1 MNKSLI
7 VRIAEG
13 MGNQLFMYAHA
24 YALSKKLNCKLYIDD
39 TSGFYQS
46 KNKLRGRKY
55 MLNKFEIENDIADKN
70 DKFDN
75 LSGYLR
81 RKFLK
86 LTDPFRKKKRFLDG
100 NNKKINASVL
110 QVNFVHFSVQ
120 SINN

>member
-1 MNKSLI
+1 MKKII

-39 TSGFYQS
+39 TSGFYQA
-46 KNKLRGRKY
+46 KNKLRGQKY
-55 MLNKFEIENDIADKN
+55 MLNTFEIENDIADKN

-86 LTDPFRKKKRFLDG
+86 LIDPFF
-100 NNKKINASVL
+100 
-110 QVNFVHFSVQ
+110 
-120 SINN
+120 